1 MLDLLTGQPIL
12 VEPSARGRNP
22 TLFSSTGIT
31 DALSYREARRAAVNA
46 ALAAETDPQQRAG
59 LVMRKERLDAAD
71 GAALMWGP
79 AAADFFVGYDYKL
92 RNPDGVV
99 ADPGSTLPAIDVAAP
114 WRAAFSCGAWDAD
127 GLAGFVTGSLLLS
140 QVTPS

>member
-1 MLDLLTGQPIL
+1 MLDPLTGQPIL

-31 DALSYREARRAAVNA
+31 DALLYREARRAAVNA

-79 AAADFFVGYDYKL
+79 AAADFFSAMTTSSETPTEL
-92 RNPDGVV
+92 SP
-99 ADPGSTLPAIDVAAP
+99 TPAP
-114 WRAAFSCGAWDAD
+114 R
-127 GLAGFVTGSLLLS
+127 SL
-140 QVTPS
+140 Q